1 MRNTKMVFD
10 APSLKELGELYGI
23 SYAEL
28 GFLSDEETDDLWPDI
43 VKIKSV
49 MGLSDSL
56 LKELRKEFE
65 KAFLSTVDLSKLE
78 SYIWYENGQIHC
90 YY

>member
-28 GFLSDEETDDLWPDI
+28 GFLSDEETDDLWPGI

>member
-1 MRNTKMVFD
+1 MVFD

-28 GFLSDEETDDLWPDI
+28 GFLSDEETDDLWPGI